1 MGRWSAVFLTLL
13 SGALT
18 VLIVWMAN
26 ESEGSDRMF
35 AIGGALFFGAG
46 IPVGLSHLI
55 PARIPPA
62 DIDGSVTIPNS
73 QIRSLVMAATLIMIT
88 AAALIMWPAFAGD
101 NDWRKYVFL
110 LIPVPCAFLALKY
123 LQWALGG
130 RPAYRFDKHGVTRY
144 QWGERTIPW
153 DAVTNVRVV
162 KVRSTKSVVLDVT
175 PDFRRQA
182 SAWSR
187 FSATTGFGDVSLA
200 SGASGLTPDDIET
213 LVRRFWRPRT

>member
-1 MGRWSAVFLTLL
+1 MGRWSAVFVTLL

-18 VLIVWMAN
+18 ALIVWMAS
-26 ESEGSDRMF
+26 ESEGADRMF

-46 IPVGLSHLI
+46 VPVGLSYLV
-55 PARIPPA
+55 PARIPPT

-73 QIRSLVMAATLIMIT
+73 PIRSLVMAVALIMIT
-88 AAALIMWPAFAGD
+88 AAALIIWPAFASD

-110 LIPVPCAFLALKY
+110 LIPAPCAFLALKY
-123 LQWALGG
+123 LQWAVGG

-144 QWGERTIPW
+144 QWGERTVPW

-162 KVRSTKSVVLDVT
+162 SVRNSKSVVLDVT
-175 PDFRRQA
+175 PEFRRQS

-187 FSATTGFGDVSLA
+187 LSAGVGFGDVSLA
-200 SGASGLTPDDIET
+200 SGASGLTPDEIEA
-213 LVRRFWRPRT
+213 LVRRFWPPR